1 MLMNKRIVEEYRR
14 LESILKQANI
24 SEQNMAALTPV
35 LENLAWQK
43 VKLDEARDSMADSA
57 IAIPYDNGG
66 GQSGIRE
73 NPYFKG
79 YINLWRAYMVGIEK
93 LTSYLPKEL
102 QEKVAPEASSVLDKV
117 KKMKKGK
124 VIK

>member
-1 MLMNKRIVEEYRR
+1 MENGIMEEYRR
-14 LESILKQANI
+14 LESLLKQANI

-43 VKLDEARDSMADSA
+43 VKLDEARASIESSTV
-57 IAIPYDNGG
+57 AIPYDNGG

-73 NPYFKG
+73 NPLFKG
-79 YINLWRAYMVGIEK
+79 YINLWRAYMLGIDK

-102 QEKVAPEASSVLDKV
+102 QEKAAPEASSVLDKV